1 MTTKPTP
8 IPQADPVADAE
19 AMVAKLERQREKL
32 ARRQAEHDAERGRLA
47 FAARAQG
54 DVEAGR
60 RLSEMAD
67 EAIRSEHA
75 ARDIE
80 AALKTA
86 RARLEQEQRTA
97 ASAEDRCAAHKV
109 RKLGNSI
116 AERLAHVD
124 ALYEVAAAELNAAN
138 DEQAAINALG
148 EAYPSAP
155 QFRLGMIPAVQT
167 SIMSLPQSWWRDWS
181 RFVPPGERR
190 TFSAFWARI
199 HGPLEGRIKQRLGE
213 IERTDT
219 EAA

>member
-86 RARLEQEQRTA
+86 RARLEQAQRSSADA
-97 ASAEDRCAAHKV
+97 AVRCAAHKV
-109 RKLGNSI
+109 RKLGNFARYGLML
-116 AERLAHVD
+116 AEQIGD
-124 ALYEVAAAELNAAN
+124 AGGRCGFRISGLTG
-138 DEQAAINALG
+138 EQA
-148 EAYPSAP
+148 
-155 QFRLGMIPAVQT
+155 
-167 SIMSLPQSWWRDWS
+167 
-181 RFVPPGERR
+181 
-190 TFSAFWARI
+190 
-199 HGPLEGRIKQRLGE
+199 
-213 IERTDT
+213 
-219 EAA
+219 

>member
-1 MTTKPTP
+1 M
-8 IPQADPVADAE
+8 
-19 AMVAKLERQREKL
+19 
-32 ARRQAEHDAERGRLA
+32 
-47 FAARAQG
+47 
-54 DVEAGR
+54 
-60 RLSEMAD
+60 
-67 EAIRSEHA
+67 
-75 ARDIE
+75 
-80 AALKTA
+80 
-86 RARLEQEQRTA
+86 
-97 ASAEDRCAAHKV
+97 

-124 ALYEVAAAELNAAN
+124 ALYEAAAAELNAAN

-190 TFSAFWARI
+190 NFSGVWSRM
-199 HGPLEGRIKQRLGE
+199 HGPLEGRIRQRLGE
-213 IERTDT
+213 AESDKGE